1 MRQATVHPK
10 PGPGGG
16 SEAERLAAHRF
27 LDLPGEDSFT
37 TLYRVLAPNLVRYF
51 QVRTSGRTAA
61 EDLAQEVMLT
71 LYLKGSQIRN
81 RALFHGW
88 LFQVAR
94 NALRK
99 HYASQARLASVD
111 LDQVSSTLAEPKPAA
126 TEPFEFE
133 TWMSHLNEVERDVIR
148 LRFVQ
153 GWEYHEIAAAR
164 AVPVGTVQWRAFRAK
179 KKLAAHLTRPRKCAS
194 PPD

>member
-1 MRQATVHPK
+1 MRQAIVHSQ
-10 PGPGGG
+10 PGPGAG
-16 SEAERLAAHRF
+16 SAAERLAAHRF
-27 LDLPGEDSFT
+27 LELPCEASFT
-37 TLYRVLAPNLVRYF
+37 ALYRVLAPKLVRYF
-51 QVRTSGRTAA
+51 QFRTSGRTAA

-111 LDQVSSTLAEPKPAA
+111 LDHVSSTLAEPNPAA

-133 TWMSHLNEVERDVIR
+133 TWMNHLNEVERDVIQ
-148 LRFVQ
+148 LRFVE
-153 GWEYHEIAAAR
+153 GWEYHEIAATR
-164 AVPVGTVQWRAFRAK
+164 SVPLGTVQWRVFRAK
-179 KKLAAHLTRPRKCAS
+179 KKLAAHLARPQETRLAA
-194 PPD
+194 